1 MELNLNSYSKKELL
15 NIFEIDERNIDLE
28 KLKGCL
34 NHKISEIKNIDEDDL
49 PESRESLLLFYTQAI
64 FKLMEYCQ
72 LDIKDFNKQNS
83 PIKQKRENNEN
94 KQTVIYHRDAPY
106 RLTNPSNIV
115 GGEINALSRR
125 VIKNVININSV
136 FRLFDNNSYKVK
148 NENFTKYNK
157 ENSSSNFI
165 IRLPKVLDKVVSMN
179 LSTVEIPI
187 TFYVISSDL
196 QTNEFT
202 IILKIKENN
211 EIVKIPYII
220 TIQDGNYS
228 NTQLV
233 NLIQQN
239 LDNTI
244 NVKLQEEK
252 NLSYW
257 AQSNSLQLGP
267 GPQNPNKI
275 KVKRHEPTN
284 QLIFYESL
292 YFAYPGYEGFD
303 LDFRITNNNRNIQ
316 QNLGWLLGFKNEYYF
331 YEKDYIHLDGFFY
344 HSPNIDMH
352 DALTGST
359 IDITN
364 DSNFKN
370 KYELGPKQKQ
380 FFYKNC
386 SVKTYNDES
395 NIYSPNLNYITQTE
409 VKDVVIFPQGI
420 ISEAGMFLYNRY
432 LFLLVNDFNN
442 NVHNTYTSICFN
454 NNEIPSSN
462 ILCRI
467 ETSTNHR
474 LTQYADFKTGK
485 REYFGPVKIE
495 KLHIQVVDQFGR
507 NINLNNNEISLVLEF
522 ETLYNL

>member
-1 MELNLNSYSKKELL
+1 MDLNLNSYSKKDLL
-15 NIFEIDERNIDLE
+15 NIFEIEERTIDLE
-28 KLKGCL
+28 KLKTSL
-34 NHKISEIKNIDEDDL
+34 NHKITDIQNINEEDL
-49 PESRESLLLFYTQAI
+49 PESRDSLLLFYTQAI
-64 FKLMEYCQ
+64 FKLMEHCQ
-72 LDIKDFNKQNS
+72 LDMKDFNKQN
-83 PIKQKRENNEN
+83 KQNGDRKPDRKAN
-94 KQTVIYHRDAPY
+94 QDIIYHRDAPY
-106 RLTNPSNIV
+106 RLTNPSDIV

-148 NENFTKYNK
+148 NENLTKYNK

-165 IRLPKVLDKVVSMN
+165 IRLPKALDKVVSMN

-196 QTNEFT
+196 QTNVFT

-211 EIVKIPYII
+211 ELVKIPYTI
-220 TIQDGNYS
+220 TIPDGNYT
-228 NTQLV
+228 NIQIL
-233 NLIQQN
+233 NIIQQN

-244 NVKLQEEK
+244 NEKLQEK
-252 NLSYW
+252 DNHSYW
-257 AQSNSLQLGP
+257 KQFNMDLGN

-292 YFAYPGYEGFD
+292 YFFYDGYQGFD
-303 LDFRITNNNRNIQ
+303 LDFRITDNNRNIQ
-316 QNLGWLLGFKNEYYF
+316 QNLGWLLGFKKEYYL
-331 YEKDYIHLDGFFY
+331 YEKDYINLDGYFY
-344 HSPNIDMH
+344 HSQNIDMQA
-352 DALTGST
+352 ALSGGT

-364 DSNFKN
+364 DPKFKN
-370 KYELGPKQKQ
+370 KYELGPNQKQ

-395 NIYSPNLNYITQTE
+395 NIYSPNLNYINQAE

-462 ILCRI
+462 ILSRI

-474 LTQYADFKTGK
+474 LTQFADFKTGK

-522 ETLYNL
+522 EILYNL